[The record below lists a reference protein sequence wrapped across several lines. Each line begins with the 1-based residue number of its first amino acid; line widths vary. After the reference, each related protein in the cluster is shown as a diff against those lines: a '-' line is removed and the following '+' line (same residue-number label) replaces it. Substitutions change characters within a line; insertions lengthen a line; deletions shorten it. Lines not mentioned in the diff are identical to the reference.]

1 VKRRGRGA
9 LLWLAVAVVGGV
21 VWGLAFGRQ
30 PWSVASWAALAP
42 LVALLAA
49 PGGGGWRFFLGW
61 AHGFASWLVAIAW
74 IVPTLETFGQMP
86 APLAAASF
94 ALLAAYLGLFHG
106 AFVAF
111 GAPVWR
117 RGGTLALVALPGLWV
132 ALEWLR
138 GVLFGGFPW
147 NLAAN
152 AWVEVPGALPVS
164 AWIGAWGV
172 GFLLVFSN
180 VGIALAALRRQPSW
194 AAIGVLVPLLVLAV
208 GARWAGS
215 PAPSPFSV
223 PGGAPV
229 RILQPN
235 IPNAVDADW
244 ATIGVNYRKV
254 LAMTEA
260 ACVPGALVV
269 WPESAAWPFSLAT
282 DPAFREDVTSLAR
295 RGGCTLLFNSLHPA
309 PGGSF
314 YNSGFV
320 MAPNGATE
328 RYDKRKLVPFGE
340 YVPFGGVF
348 AFVDKLARNAG
359 DFRAAEEL
367 RLLPWRDERLGLA
380 ICYEIVFPGEVAA
393 AVRQGATLLV
403 TITNDAWYGDTA
415 APWQHYAAAR
425 FRAAESR
432 RTVLRA
438 AITGV
443 SAVVEPDGGERAR
456 IDPFREGVIE
466 TAAVG
471 RDDLS
476 PFTRAPW
483 VVPMGS
489 ALLAL
494 GGVGLAWRGERR
506 GRRRVE

>member
-1 VKRRGRGA
+1 VKRG

-42 LVALLAA
+42 LVALLAM

-61 AHGFASWLVAIAW
+61 VHGFACWLVAIWW
-74 IVPTLETFGQMP
+74 IVPTLQTFGQMP

-106 AFVAF
+106 AFAAF

-152 AWVEVPGALPVS
+152 AWVEVPGALPVA

-172 GFLLVFSN
+172 GFLLVFAN
-180 VGIALAALRRQPSW
+180 VGIARAALRRQPGW
-194 AAIGVLVPLLVLAV
+194 ATVGVLVPLLVLAV
-208 GARWAGS
+208 GARWAGG
-215 PAPSPFSV
+215 PAPSPFAV

-269 WPESAAWPFSLAT
+269 WPESAAWPFSLAS
-282 DPAFREDVTSLAR
+282 DPAFREDVTTLAR

-320 MAPNGATE
+320 MAPGGATA

-348 AFVDKLARNAG
+348 SFVDKLARNAG

-393 AVRQGATLLV
+393 AVREGATLLV

-415 APWQHYAAAR
+415 APWQHYVAAR

-471 RDDLS
+471 RSDLS

-483 VVPMGS
+483 LVPAVS

-494 GGVGLAWRGERR
+494 GGLGLAWRGERR
-506 GRRRVE
+506 GRRPSAD